1 MATLSGKTTSGEP
14 AFEKY
19 VTKNPRFN
27 EIEYEIEAKMT
38 AAFLVKKGTQY
49 TEAEELKAGTKFHI
63 TKKDAV
69 KIGKMEYAEVKY
81 KNKTGFI
88 AIGKIR
94 KPTKGN
100 GTAYE
105 DEVVDE
111 LNRIFLEIGR
121 PIDIRVG
128 NKTFKNLCYAVKVD
142 TNLKRKGGVSS
153 DPKADIIVCEDIK
166 DPFKGTPIYISHKKE
181 GGPEAF
187 QQYGG
192 LTEAAGIDIYN
203 HKEVQ
208 KFLRKAAEFVEDG
221 KLTAPLMMDIKDDKL
236 KNMSIYG
243 PEYGQAFSLQHTQ
256 LIGQGKPILK
266 KKSEKLYELDFSSHM
281 SVSGDLSHFKG
292 GYNPVFGA
300 TFRAGRGYSID
311 GKRVDGIR
319 VGIYPEKL
327 IAGRGGLIKLT

>member
-1 MATLSGKTTSGEP
+1 MATLSGKTTSGES

-19 VTKNPRFN
+19 VTKNPRFK
-27 EIEYEIEAKMT
+27 EIEYEVEAKMT
-38 AAFLVKKGTQY
+38 APFLQKKGTQY
-49 TEAEELKAGTKFHI
+49 GETDELKAGTKFQI
-63 TKKDAV
+63 VKKDVV
-69 KIGKMEYAEVKY
+69 KIGKMDHAEVKY
-81 KNKTGFI
+81 KNKVGYI

-121 PIDIRVG
+121 PIDIKVG

-142 TNLKRKGGVSS
+142 TDLKRSGGVSS

-166 DPFKGTPIYISHKKE
+166 NPFKGTPIYISHKKE

-203 HKEVQ
+203 HPEVQ
-208 KFLRKAAEFVEDG
+208 KFLRKAAGFVEDG
-221 KLTAPLMMDIKDDKL
+221 KLTAPLMMAIKDDKL

-243 PEYGQAFSLQHTQ
+243 PDFGGPFSLQHTQ

-281 SVSGDLSHFKG
+281 SVSGDLSHFTG

-300 TFRAGRGYSID
+300 TFRAGRGYTID
-311 GKRVDGIR
+311 NKRVDGIR

-327 IAGRGGLIKLT
+327 IASRGGLVKLT